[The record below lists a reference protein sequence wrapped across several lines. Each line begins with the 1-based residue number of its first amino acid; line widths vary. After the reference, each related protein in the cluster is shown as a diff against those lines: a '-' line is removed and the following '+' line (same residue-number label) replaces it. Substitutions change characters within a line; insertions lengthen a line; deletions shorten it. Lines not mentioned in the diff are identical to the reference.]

1 METREMTCIVC
12 PMGCRLSV
20 KREGNE
26 ITVTGN
32 TCPRGDKYAR
42 QEFTNPMRT
51 VTSSVF
57 VRGGKM
63 PLCSV
68 KTRDTI
74 SKASIP
80 ERQRDTRM
88 RDRRAGQDSD
98 VVIRD
103 ICGSGVDLVARA
115 MCRARNDVLAC
126 CD

>member
-1 METREMTCIVC
+1 METREMTCIGC

-20 KREGNE
+20 KREGDE
-26 ITVTGN
+26 ITVTCN

-80 ERQRDTRM
+80 EALVRPLGM
-88 RDRRAGQDSD
+88 
-98 VVIRD
+98 VI
-103 ICGSGVDLVARA
+103 ISLESTMAMLGSSS
-115 MCRARNDVLAC
+115 
-126 CD
+126 